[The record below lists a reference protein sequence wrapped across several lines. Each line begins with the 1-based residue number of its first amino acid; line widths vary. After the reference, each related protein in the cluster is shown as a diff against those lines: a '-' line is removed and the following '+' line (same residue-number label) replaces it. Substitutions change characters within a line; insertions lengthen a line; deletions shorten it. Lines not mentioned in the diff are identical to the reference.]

1 MSKLDVDKMKDPFVW
16 LKPVGDCD
24 AEEKPFGFTNPLR
37 ACYEEIAPPLVE
49 KPKAP
54 RTPLAPIRTTTWD
67 PGQGMKGARYPTFVP
82 LPLPGT
88 TPVTSA
94 TARVPRG
101 ESGKNT
107 MVNLIVDVSGSMGA
121 TAATWR
127 GYSFARWEVARIC
140 AAIMLKQ
147 CQIGD
152 DAFAIYEFESH
163 PHVLWKGPSY
173 AHSDAIDYITSYD
186 YGGTGAT
193 QGRSFGYLPFYPR
206 GGTNVASGLREC
218 IKGMLGQGI
227 DKAVTIVISDIVDSS
242 GDFFFNQAMAS
253 SMIDGKSCDEVLR
266 SFGPTFYISIGDMG
280 SKTMG
285 DAGMK
290 GFSEQLNNFYGKKI
304 TPAPGL
310 FEGIDSNSNASTVSL
325 GGGLAKM
332 AQMTK

>member
-121 TAATWR
+121 TAASWR

-173 AHSDAIDYITSYD
+173 AHSDAIDYIQVMIMVALVQHKEGVSATYHFTQEVEQTLPLD
-186 YGGTGAT
+186 YG
-193 QGRSFGYLPFYPR
+193 
-206 GGTNVASGLREC
+206 N
-218 IKGMLGQGI
+218 
-227 DKAVTIVISDIVDSS
+227 
-242 GDFFFNQAMAS
+242 
-253 SMIDGKSCDEVLR
+253 VLR
-266 SFGPTFYISIGDMG
+266 GCWGKESI
-280 SKTMG
+280 K
-285 DAGMK
+285 
-290 GFSEQLNNFYGKKI
+290 
-304 TPAPGL
+304 P
-310 FEGIDSNSNASTVSL
+310 
-325 GGGLAKM
+325 
-332 AQMTK
+332 